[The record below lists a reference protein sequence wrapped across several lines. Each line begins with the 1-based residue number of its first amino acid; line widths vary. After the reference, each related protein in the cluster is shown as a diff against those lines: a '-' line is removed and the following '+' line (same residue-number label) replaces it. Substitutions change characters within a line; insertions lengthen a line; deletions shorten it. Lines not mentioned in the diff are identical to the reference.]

1 MNIQEYTT
9 MLSQIRELSCH
20 IRVDRFK
27 YICAA
32 EGIRERKAMEMYKHF
47 QILAD
52 GRIPWPDHKEATP
65 EYLQQIVDL
74 AERAKAEYD
83 HDIYALVDLTN
94 FNYHRY
100 GDDFKYA
107 LYIFGKEGEPKR
119 VEEFRIDDHDTY
131 ISVALLIKG
140 GWALKHVIRQCDQTS
155 DTTRYLNFTEDE
167 RRQRLKLR
175 IYDGDV
181 FEVVPSDSLL
191 GHADECGMYLCHNG
205 AYRKLVY
212 IPGKGYISNK
222 KPFVDEDVAEISID
236 EHGPFNSH
244 KITWDGFR
252 KVGNIHIDLG
262 CLIEKQQENA

>member
-9 MLSQIRELSCH
+9 MLSHISELSRY
-20 IRVDRFK
+20 IRVDRYK
-27 YICAA
+27 YVCAA

-47 QILAD
+47 EILAG

-83 HDIYALVDLTN
+83 HDRYALVDLTN
-94 FNYHRY
+94 FGYHRY
-100 GDDFKYA
+100 GDDFMYA
-107 LYIFGKEGEPKR
+107 LYIFDKEGEPMR
-119 VEEFRIDDHDTY
+119 VEEFRIDDQDTY

-140 GWALKHVIRQCDQTS
+140 GWSLKHVIRQCDQTL
-155 DTTRYLNFTEDE
+155 DPTRYLNFI
-167 RRQRLKLR
+167 R

-222 KPFVDEDVAEISID
+222 EPLVDEDVAEISID
-236 EHGPFNSH
+236 EHGLFNSH
-244 KITWDGFR
+244 RITWDAFR
-252 KVGNIHIDLG
+252 KVGNIHVDLG
-262 CLIEKQQENA
+262 CLIEKQQENT